1 MQITYLGLNCFKIQT
16 KSSIVVTDP
25 YSEKSGLK
33 MPKFKADIVTI
44 SNPDEP
50 LTNNVKAIIGKPFTI
65 DTPGEYEKSET
76 FIYGLPNNGSDN
88 IIYLIEAE
96 GIFIAHL
103 GLIEAEL
110 NEKQLEGLKD
120 VDILLLPATGLS
132 PDKVSKIV
140 GQIEPR
146 IIIPMN
152 YKIKGLKTKA
162 ESLEKLTKQL
172 GAKDTESFDK
182 LKIIKKDLPQE
193 ETKVYIL
200 KQNLN

>member
-1 MQITYLGLNCFKIQT
+1 MQLNFLGLNCFKIQT
-16 KSSIVVTDP
+16 KSSLVVTDP
-25 YSEKSGLK
+25 YSDKSGIK
-33 MPKFKADIVTI
+33 MPKFKADIVTV
-44 SNPDEP
+44 SNPDES
-50 LTNNVKAIIGKPFTI
+50 LVNNIKPIIGQPFVI
-65 DTPGEYEKSET
+65 DTPGEFEKSET

-96 GIFIAHL
+96 EIFIAHL
-103 GLIEAEL
+103 GLIESEL
-110 NEKQLEGLKD
+110 NDKQLAGLKD

-132 PDKVSKIV
+132 SDKVSKIV

-152 YKIKGLKTKA
+152 YKIPGLKVKT
-162 ESLEKLTKQL
+162 ESLDKLTKQL
-172 GAKDTESFDK
+172 GAKGTESFDK
-182 LKIIKKDLPQE
+182 LKISKKDLPQE